1 MTTSSNEYVNATLL
15 SIMIEQDKVAMI
27 FEMDEWTNSDT
38 KTEKKS
44 KPAKK
49 QLELSLKRS
58 KPDGCQW
65 QYVMAFQLWAFSVQ
79 YVLKNANASTSLAV
93 FSKCQAGRIIT
104 VFEDVLYI
112 ESTLL
117 NYSNIISYFWQAY
130 NLQGVQVG

>member
-15 SIMIEQDKVAMI
+15 SIMIEQDKVAVI

-58 KPDGCQW
+58 KPDGGS
-65 QYVMAFQLWAFSVQ
+65 MLWLFSCEH
-79 YVLKNANASTSLAV
+79 SLYTM
-93 FSKCQAGRIIT
+93 S
-104 VFEDVLYI
+104 
-112 ESTLL
+112 
-117 NYSNIISYFWQAY
+117 
-130 NLQGVQVG
+130 